1 MSCDRHRNAGFHET
15 HDLAKGSSSRA
26 GDIPGTRCFPP
37 EERYGLTNQVRRSAA
52 SVPANIAEGAG
63 RRTDTDF
70 ARFVDYAL
78 GSVNE
83 TQYHLL
89 LARDLGLLASETH
102 KRLLA
107 ELREIR
113 MMTGAL
119 AQRLRDKQ
127 NSKTT
132 S

>member
-1 MSCDRHRNAGFHET
+1 
-15 HDLAKGSSSRA
+15 
-26 GDIPGTRCFPP
+26 
-37 EERYGLTNQVRRSAA
+37 LTNQVRRSAA

-70 ARFVDYAL
+70 GRFVDYAL

-89 LARDLGLLASETH
+89 LARDLGLITSETH
-102 KRLLA
+102 ERLVG

-119 AQRLRDKQ
+119 AQRLREQ
-127 NSKTT
+127 QHSKPTRAD

>member
-1 MSCDRHRNAGFHET
+1 MRDFTKLTTWQRAHRLVLE
-15 HDLAKGSSSRA
+15 
-26 GDIPGTRCFPP
+26 IYQETRCFPP

-63 RRTDTDF
+63 RRTDADF

-127 NSKTT
+127 HSKTT

>member
-1 MSCDRHRNAGFHET
+1 MRDFTNLTTWQRAHRLVLEIYKET
-15 HDLAKGSSSRA
+15 RS
-26 GDIPGTRCFPP
+26 FPP

-89 LARDLGLLASETH
+89 LARDLGLITSETH
-102 KRLLA
+102 ERLVG

-119 AQRLRDKQ
+119 AQRLREQ
-127 NSKTT
+127 QHSKPTRAD

>member
-1 MSCDRHRNAGFHET
+1 MRDFTNLTTWQRAHRLVLEIYQET
-15 HDLAKGSSSRA
+15 RS
-26 GDIPGTRCFPP
+26 FPP

-89 LARDLGLLASETH
+89 LARDLGLLDSETH
-102 KRLLA
+102 ERLVR

-119 AQRLRDKQ
+119 AQRLREKQ
-127 NSKTT
+127 HSKPT
-132 S
+132 SR

>member
-1 MSCDRHRNAGFHET
+1 MRDFTNLKT
-15 HDLAKGSSSRA
+15 WQRA
-26 GDIPGTRCFPP
+26 HHLVLEIYKETRCFPP

-63 RRTDTDF
+63 RRTDADF

-78 GSVNE
+78 GSANE

-89 LARDLGLLASETH
+89 LARDLELIPSETH
-102 KRLLA
+102 ERLVG

-113 MMTGAL
+113 MMASAL
-119 AQRLRDKQ
+119 AQRLRKRQ
-127 NSKTT
+127 HSTLT
-132 S
+132 

>member
-1 MSCDRHRNAGFHET
+1 MRDFTNLTTWQRAHRLVLEIYNET
-15 HDLAKGSSSRA
+15 RS
-26 GDIPGTRCFPP
+26 FPP

-102 KRLLA
+102 ERLVG

-119 AQRLRDKQ
+119 AQRLREEQ
-127 NSKTT
+127 HSKPTRAD